1 MTQVKTGDTVHIHYT
16 GTLNDGTT
24 FDSSEGGVLLTF
36 EVGSGQIIPGLD
48 SAIPGMTVGDKKT
61 VNVACDDAYGQMN
74 PAMRQDVPRADIPAE
89 IPLEVGS
96 RLQMQTQDGQ
106 VIPVTVAAVEEE
118 SVTLDANHPLAGE
131 DLTFNNELVQIGEA
145 ALFLPSSRIQSGGYP
160 EGVSA
165 VFRFRQQEWPA
176 RRWPSGW
183 VDLNSV
189 RSSVSGCVGSNR

>member
-24 FDSSEGGVLLTF
+24 FDSSEGREPLSF
-36 EVGSGQIIPGLD
+36 QVGSGQIIPGLD

-131 DLTFNNELVQIGEA
+131 DLTFNIELVKIGEA
-145 ALFLPSSRIQSGGYP
+145 A
-160 EGVSA
+160 
-165 VFRFRQQEWPA
+165 
-176 RRWPSGW
+176 
-183 VDLNSV
+183 
-189 RSSVSGCVGSNR
+189 

>member
-24 FDSSEGGVLLTF
+24 FDSSEGREPLSF
-36 EVGSGQIIPGLD
+36 QVGSGQIIPGLD

-74 PAMRQDVPRADIPAE
+74 PAMRHDVPRNDIPAE
-89 IPLEVGS
+89 IPLEVGT

-106 VIPVTVAAVEEE
+106 VVPVTVAAVEES

-131 DLTFNNELVQIGEA
+131 DLTFNIELVKIGEA
-145 ALFLPSSRIQSGGYP
+145 A
-160 EGVSA
+160 
-165 VFRFRQQEWPA
+165 
-176 RRWPSGW
+176 
-183 VDLNSV
+183 
-189 RSSVSGCVGSNR
+189 

>member
-1 MTQVKTGDTVHIHYT
+1 MTQVKTGDIVHIHYT

-24 FDSSEGGVLLTF
+24 FDSSEGREPLTF

-131 DLTFNNELVQIGEA
+131 DLTFNIELVKIGEA
-145 ALFLPSSRIQSGGYP
+145 A
-160 EGVSA
+160 
-165 VFRFRQQEWPA
+165 
-176 RRWPSGW
+176 
-183 VDLNSV
+183 
-189 RSSVSGCVGSNR
+189 

>member
-16 GTLNDGTT
+16 GTLNDGTK
-24 FDSSEGGVLLTF
+24 FDSSEGREPLSF

-131 DLTFNNELVQIGEA
+131 DLTFNIELVKIGEA
-145 ALFLPSSRIQSGGYP
+145 A
-160 EGVSA
+160 
-165 VFRFRQQEWPA
+165 
-176 RRWPSGW
+176 
-183 VDLNSV
+183 
-189 RSSVSGCVGSNR
+189 

>member
-24 FDSSEGGVLLTF
+24 FDSSEGREPLTF
-36 EVGSGQIIPGLD
+36 KVGSGQIIPGLD

-131 DLTFNNELVQIGEA
+131 DLTFNIELVKIGEA
-145 ALFLPSSRIQSGGYP
+145 A
-160 EGVSA
+160 
-165 VFRFRQQEWPA
+165 
-176 RRWPSGW
+176 
-183 VDLNSV
+183 
-189 RSSVSGCVGSNR
+189 